1 MRIAARSPAAI
12 AAIRASSD
20 RAPTKPAV
28 LAGLGTGEPVVW
40 IVIGPPRAA
49 GSQLGWEFSHRL
61 FHLIYVGRWKWFRG
75 LGVLFRVPRS
85 NETIGRFAVN
95 ERSPGRQAWRGLS
108 KCSPDWATGAG
119 LSLPSGR
126 PDDKLREIRDTRM
139 NAVPSP
145 PGFACAQPR
154 LRLALP

>member
-20 RAPTKPAV
+20 IAHTKPPL
-28 LAGLGTGEPVVW
+28 LADLGTGEPVVC
-40 IVIGPPRAA
+40 IVIGLPRAA
-49 GSQLGWEFSHRL
+49 ASHLGWEFSHRL

-75 LGVLFRVPRS
+75 LGLLFRVPRS
-85 NETIGRFAVN
+85 KKKMGRLGVN
-95 ERSPGRQAWRGLS
+95 ERPLGGRGGGGLS
-108 KCSPDWATGAG
+108 KCSPDWAPGPG

-126 PDDKLREIRDTRM
+126 PDDKLREIRDRRM